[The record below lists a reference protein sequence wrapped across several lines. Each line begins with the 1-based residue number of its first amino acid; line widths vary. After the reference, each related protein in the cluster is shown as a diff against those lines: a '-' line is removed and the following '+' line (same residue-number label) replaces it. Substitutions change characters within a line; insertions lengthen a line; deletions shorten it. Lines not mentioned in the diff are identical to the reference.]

1 MPTLRNISVILVEP
15 RGPINIGMVARAMA
29 NFGVSELRLVNPCDH
44 LDLEARKYALNA
56 LPLLERAQIFP
67 DLGSALADLHYSI
80 ATTRRLGQHR
90 DVPLCLADVPA
101 QLSNLPDSS
110 RIGLVFGRE
119 DIGLTTA
126 EVASC
131 SAAATIPTD
140 PGFASLNLAQAVI
153 LFLYELNRSPAAD
166 TLVPATEQATHE
178 DFDDLFAL
186 MEETLKRCAFLNDAH
201 PELIMH
207 PLRRLHH
214 AAVRDRDDLNLLR
227 GMWAQLGWSINNFE
241 GRKRGGPRGRK
252 SR

>member
-1 MPTLRNISVILVEP
+1 MPPLRNLSVILVEP

-56 LPLLERAQIFP
+56 LPLLEEALIYP
-67 DLGSALADLHYSI
+67 DLAAALADLHFSI

-90 DVPLCLADVPA
+90 DVPLSLADVPA
-101 QLSNLPDSS
+101 QLATLPAAS

-126 EVASC
+126 EVAAC

-153 LFLYELNRSPAAD
+153 LFLYELKRSPFAD
-166 TLVPATEQATHE
+166 TTAPAVDQPTHD
-178 DFDDLFAL
+178 DFADLFAL
-186 MEETLKRCAFLNDAH
+186 MEETLTRCAFLNDAH
-201 PELIMH
+201 PDLIMH
-207 PLRRLHH
+207 PLRRLHL